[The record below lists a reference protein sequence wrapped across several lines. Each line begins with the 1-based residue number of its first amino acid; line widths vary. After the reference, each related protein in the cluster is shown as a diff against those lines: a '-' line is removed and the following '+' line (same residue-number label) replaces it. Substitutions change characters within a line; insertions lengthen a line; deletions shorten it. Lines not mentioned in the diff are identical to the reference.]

1 MHTFEQ
7 RNAMIAYRRTFDDMP
22 VGDPM
27 SGAAYGEYLK
37 SKGVGMVIGV
47 VAAVAA
53 VWTGGASLGLWAGA
67 SGATAVTATTL
78 GAQLAAGAMMA
89 GGVMSGVGIV
99 TGNKNLTKIGGVLS
113 LAGGLGSL
121 LTAPSAAAS
130 ATGDGLNVAANTV
143 DGVSIGN
150 STADIAAGAAADG
163 SSTLAGNLAK
173 VQGGSDAAALDVSA
187 SAATPTETAIDSGSL
202 GGGAQSNDPSALA
215 TTPTPQPAPT
225 SSGTGDGLNVAN
237 NTYNGTPIQLPNSGQ
252 GILGQAFDG
261 VSKFAKDNKPLIEI
275 AGKAFAKDAQ
285 GPEGSAELQ
294 SAKAALANAQATT
307 QSSVQAANT
316 AQADALNQK
325 TAAEAQQRKNAN
337 TQIVM
342 LDPRDPQYA
351 AKKADAAARG
361 IPTMDMAAPAQ
372 AGPVVANGLNWGS
385 NIKAPNVTLPTP
397 QARA

>member
-7 RNAMIAYRRTFDDMP
+7 RNAMIAYRRTFADMP

-89 GGVMSGVGIV
+89 GGVMTGVGIV

-121 LTAPSAAAS
+121 LTAPSAGTSTMGTVANADKTAAAVQAS
-130 ATGDGLNVAANTV
+130 AEMG
-143 DGVSIGN
+143 
-150 STADIAAGAAADG
+150 STATTGAVEAGSSAGATEKLMA
-163 SSTLAGNLAK
+163 SL
-173 VQGGSDAAALDVSA
+173 GSDKAALDVGTISGTEPVAQAA
-187 SAATPTETAIDSGSL
+187 SPAATATPVATQSATA
-202 GGGAQSNDPSALA
+202 
-215 TTPTPQPAPT
+215 PA
-225 SSGTGDGLNVAN
+225 DGLNVAN
-237 NTYNGTPIQLPNSGQ
+237 NTYNGTPIQLPESGQ
-252 GILGQAFDG
+252 GIIDQAFDG

>member
-7 RNAMIAYRRTFDDMP
+7 RNALRHYRHAFAEMP
-22 VGDPM
+22 IGDPM

-37 SKGVGMVIGV
+37 SKAVGAVIGV

-67 SGATAVTATTL
+67 SGATAVTATTV

-89 GGVMSGVGIV
+89 GGVMTGVGIV

-130 ATGDGLNVAANTV
+130 TTGAGLGETASETYINS
-143 DGVSIGN
+143 GGMG
-150 STADIAAGAAADG
+150 STATTGAVEAGSSAGATATPTA
-163 SSTLAGNLAK
+163 SL
-173 VQGGSDAAALDVSA
+173 GSDKAALDVGTISGTEPVAQAA
-187 SAATPTETAIDSGSL
+187 SPAATATPTAT
-202 GGGAQSNDPSALA
+202 PSA
-215 TTPTPQPAPT
+215 TAPT
-225 SSGTGDGLNVAN
+225 DGLNVAN

-275 AGKAFAKDAQ
+275 ASKAISGADKLSGAQ
-285 GPEGSAELQ
+285 GGEELQ
-294 SAKAALANAQATT
+294 GAQAALANAKAVTEGT
-307 QSSVQAANT
+307 VQAANT